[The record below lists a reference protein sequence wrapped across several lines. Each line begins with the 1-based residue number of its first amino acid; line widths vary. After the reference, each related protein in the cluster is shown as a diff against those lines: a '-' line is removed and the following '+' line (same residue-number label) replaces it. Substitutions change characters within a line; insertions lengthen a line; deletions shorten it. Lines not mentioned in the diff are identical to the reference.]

1 MNKIHHLVATVVQ
14 ASTVLFASGDKCEI
28 SSEKCKRVLEDE
40 KLAQNAEI
48 SPKTGEID
56 KKTDQGI

>member
-1 MNKIHHLVATVVQ
+1 MRLAQRNK
-14 ASTVLFASGDKCEI
+14 K
-28 SSEKCKRVLEDE
+28 VLEDE

-48 SPKTGEID
+48 SPKTGEIG